1 MKKIFVIVSF
11 VILSVSGV
19 SAQVKF
25 DTFITKIYYGMT
37 ESDLVKE
44 FGDDMQYYAP
54 DDTTNNKGHNSA
66 KIQHKLSLAENFY
79 TITDSFSDY
88 EIILQISD
96 HDIPFTISLDSL
108 SGTIKTFVFALNP
121 VDYILD
127 TDISEWNYILN
138 ADISE
143 LNAIFQSLPGNYD
156 EFNNYYYSNCLLNV
170 NANEENSF
178 TPFVVTIALTDHKMT
193 TEEFEKYGIQQ
204 VHMQDEFLGIPL
216 FSTYRTVKRKMSD
229 RGNINYS
236 STRDEL
242 FYRNISF
249 AGLHWDGCC
258 FSFNEKQQFI
268 DIMLFKSS
276 SSETIAL
283 TNYQDLKSR
292 LQKKYSMDNGFLPLT
307 DDTDWESD
315 KSMSITLGSKYSD
328 VLCCL
333 RVDYM
338 ASQESDAY
346 YLSLTYYDSRFVKN
360 HDDDL

>member
-11 VILSVSGV
+11 VILSVSGL

-25 DTFITKIYYGMT
+25 DTFISKIYYGMT
-37 ESDLVKE
+37 ESDLVQE
-44 FGDDMQYYAP
+44 FGDNMPYYAS
-54 DDTTNNKGHNSA
+54 DYTTNNKVSRHNLA
-66 KIQHKLSLAENFY
+66 KRKHRLNLIENFY

-88 EIILQISD
+88 EINLQIDD
-96 HDIPFTISLDSL
+96 HVIPFTISLDSL
-108 SGTIKTFVFALNP
+108 SRTIKTFVFALNN
-121 VDYILD
+121 DYISEV
-127 TDISEWNYILN
+127 SEW
-138 ADISE
+138 D
-143 LNAIFQSLPGNYD
+143 AIFQSFFGNHD

-170 NANEENSF
+170 NANEKNYF
-178 TPFVVTIALTDHKMT
+178 NPFVVTIALTDHKIT
-193 TEEFEKYGIQQ
+193 TDEFRKYGIQQ

-229 RGNINYS
+229 KGNINYS

-242 FYRNISF
+242 LYRNISF
-249 AGLHWDGCC
+249 AGLHWDGCR

-268 DIMLFKSS
+268 DIMLFQSS
-276 SSETIAL
+276 SFETMAL

-292 LQKKYSMDNGFLPLT
+292 LLKKYSMDNGFVPLT

-315 KSMSITLGSKYSD
+315 KSMSITLGSKHSD

-338 ASQESDAY
+338 AFQESDAY

>member
-11 VILSVSGV
+11 VILSVSGL

-25 DTFITKIYYGMT
+25 DTFISKIYYGMT
-37 ESDLVKE
+37 ESDLVQE
-44 FGDDMQYYAP
+44 FGDDMQYYAS
-54 DDTTNNKGHNSA
+54 DDTTDNKVSGHNLA
-66 KIQHKLSLAENFY
+66 KLKHKLNLIENFY
-79 TITDSFSDY
+79 TITDLFSDY
-88 EIILQISD
+88 EINLQIDD
-96 HDIPFTISLDSL
+96 HDIPFTISLDSF
-108 SGTIKTFVFALNP
+108 SMAIKTFVFASNN
-121 VDYILD
+121 DYISEV
-127 TDISEWNYILN
+127 SEW
-138 ADISE
+138 D
-143 LNAIFQSLPGNYD
+143 AIFQSFLGNPD

-170 NANEENSF
+170 NANEENYLN
-178 TPFVVTIALTDHKMT
+178 PFVVTIALTDHKMT
-193 TEEFEKYGIQQ
+193 TDEFMKYGIQQ

-216 FSTYRTVKRKMSD
+216 LSTYRTVKRKMSD

-242 FYRNISF
+242 LYRNISF
-249 AGLHWDGCC
+249 AGLHWDGCS
-258 FSFNEKQQFI
+258 FLFNEKQQFI
-268 DIMLFKSS
+268 DIMLFQFL
-276 SSETIAL
+276 SSETMVL

-292 LQKKYSMDNGFLPLT
+292 LLKKYSMDNGFVPLI

-338 ASQESDAY
+338 ASQEPDAY
-346 YLSLTYYDSRFVKN
+346 YLSLKYYDSRFVKN